1 MTSTEE
7 AADSKV
13 PVARNAES
21 KDGESDGENVD
32 TNVNKDSQLSADA
45 NQENYEP
52 SEEED
57 LDKLSAPA
65 DGYLSYEG
73 NSVVQGQ
80 G

>member
-13 PVARNAES
+13 PEASNAES
-21 KDGESDGENVD
+21 KDGESDGKNVD
-32 TNVNKDSQLSADA
+32 TNVNKDSHLSADA
-45 NQENYEP
+45 NQEDYEP

-57 LDKLSAPA
+57 LDELSAPA
-65 DGYLSYEG
+65 HGNLSYEG
-73 NSVVQGQ
+73 NSVVQDQ